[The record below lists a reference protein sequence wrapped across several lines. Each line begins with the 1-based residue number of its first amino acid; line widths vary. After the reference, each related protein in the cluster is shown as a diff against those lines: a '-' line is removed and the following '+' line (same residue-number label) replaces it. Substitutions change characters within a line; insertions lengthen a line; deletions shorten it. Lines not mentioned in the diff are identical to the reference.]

1 MKKMWCITEITKE
14 YRKRMYRLLALY
26 NKPYDPSYPV
36 VCFDEKS
43 KQLLEDSRTPIP
55 MKPGSLMKYDYEYRR
70 HGTCNI
76 FVAVEPKAGKHH
88 IRVTDTRTRT
98 DFARFMKWL
107 IVTKYRKAK
116 RIMMVLDNLN
126 THFAKSFYETFSK
139 DECERLLKR
148 IKFIYTPK
156 HASWLNMAEIEINLL
171 DHECLSRN
179 IGDRVDF
186 EKQVAVWTNQNN
198 LDQRRIFWSF
208 TKYKA
213 DQKLSKYYVS

>member
-1 MKKMWCITEITKE
+1 
-14 YRKRMYRLLALY
+14 MYRLLALY
-26 NKPYDPSYPV
+26 NKPYNPSYPV

-55 MKPGSLMKYDYEYRR
+55 MKPGSVKKYDYEYRR

-88 IRVTDTRTRT
+88 IKVTDTRMRT
-98 DFARFMKWL
+98 DFARYMKWL
-107 IVTKYRKAK
+107 IISKYRKAK

-126 THFAKSFYETFSK
+126 THFAQSFYETFSME
-139 DECERLLKR
+139 ECERLLKR
-148 IKFIYTPK
+148 IQFVYTPK

-171 DHECLSRN
+171 DHECLGRN
-179 IGDRVDF
+179 IGNRVDL
-186 EKQVAVWTNQNN
+186 EKQVAAWTNQNN
-198 LDQRRIFWSF
+198 IDQRRIFWSF

-213 DQKLSKYYVS
+213 DKKLSKYYVS

>member
-1 MKKMWCITEITKE
+1 
-14 YRKRMYRLLALY
+14 MYRLLALY
-26 NKPYDPSYPV
+26 NKPYNPEYPV

-55 MKPGSLMKYDYEYRR
+55 MKPGSVKKYDYEYKR

-88 IRVTDTRTRT
+88 IKVTDTRTRT
-98 DFARFMKWL
+98 DFAQFIKWL
-107 IVTKYRKAK
+107 IVKKYRKAK
-116 RIMMVLDNLN
+116 KVLVVLDNLN
-126 THFAKSFYETFSK
+126 THFAKSFYETFSME
-139 DECERLLKR
+139 ECERLLKR

-171 DHECLSRN
+171 DHECLGRN
-179 IGDRVDF
+179 IGNR
-186 EKQVAVWTNQNN
+186 EKLENHVAAWTNQNN
-198 LDQRRIFWSF
+198 LDRRRIFWSF

-213 DQKLSKYYVS
+213 DMKLSKYYVS

>member
-1 MKKMWCITEITKE
+1 
-14 YRKRMYRLLALY
+14 MYRLLALY

-88 IRVTDTRTRT
+88 IKVTDTRTRT

-126 THFAKSFYETFSK
+126 THFAQSFYETFPI
-139 DECERLLKR
+139 DECERFLKR
-148 IKFIYTPK
+148 IKFVYTPK

-171 DHECLSRN
+171 DHEYLGRN
-179 IGDRVDF
+179 IGNRVYL
-186 EKQVAVWTNQNN
+186 ENQVAVWANQNN

-213 DQKLSKYYVS
+213 DKKLSKYYVS